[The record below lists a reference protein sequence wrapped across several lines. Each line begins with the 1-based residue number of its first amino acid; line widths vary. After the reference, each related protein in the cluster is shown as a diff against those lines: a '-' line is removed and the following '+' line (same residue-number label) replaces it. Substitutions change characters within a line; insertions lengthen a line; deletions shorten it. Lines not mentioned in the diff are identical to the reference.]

1 MKFFKADKKNKQ
13 LSIFLEKNGI
23 YDTLGLTGELEE
35 GAPVVKDSVK
45 HAISAAGR
53 MSGFDLKMKH
63 YSQILKLQAQ
73 NVKDIS
79 LKTEE
84 FVNEIEQ
91 AMNQISQASVN
102 NTSHISV
109 LSEEISTMKNYIS
122 DSYSN
127 LGKIKQE
134 NEKVSEKGTELS
146 KQMNEFSELVEKMRE
161 LIKGIED
168 IAGQTNLLSLNASIE
183 AARAGE
189 AGKGFAVVADEIR
202 KLSDDV
208 KNNVGDMRD
217 FMDRMEDTSG
227 RNLEVI
233 SQTVKSIEQ
242 ITHNT
247 NEINKVF
254 EQSTKLIR
262 SISEEAGYVVSN
274 SEETTASTE
283 EISSEIGVL
292 KELINDA
299 SKASVELENNSEELS
314 EISTEAAKIEED
326 ISSLARKSG
335 KIASYKLFHLDIK
348 DYAQSID
355 NAITAHKNWLK
366 ILRKIKDEMKV
377 LPLQL
382 DDKKCSFGHFY
393 HSVQVNDPQVIEIW
407 KSIDLVHQNLHTKG
421 SQVVKAVEL
430 HDKAQADLLY
440 NETEKVSRQVLE
452 KLEKVLNA
460 IKQTDKTNLTDNR

>member
-91 AMNQISQASVN
+91 AMNQISQACVN
-102 NTSHISV
+102 NTNHIST
-109 LSEEISTMKNYIS
+109 LSEEINTMRNYIS
-122 DSYSN
+122 QSYGN
-127 LGKIKQE
+127 LGKIRKE
-134 NEKVSEKGTELS
+134 NEKVSEKGAELTR
-146 KQMNEFSELVEKMRE
+146 QMNEFSELVEKMRE

-208 KNNVGDMRD
+208 KTNVGDMRD

-227 RNLEVI
+227 RNLDVI
-233 SQTVKSIEQ
+233 SQTVRSIEQ
-242 ITHNT
+242 ISHNT

-254 EQSTKLIR
+254 EESAKLIQ
-262 SISEEAGYVVSN
+262 SISEEASHVVSN

-283 EISSEIGVL
+283 EIGSEIGVL

-299 SKASVELENNSEELS
+299 SKASVELDKNSSELS
-314 EISTEAAKIEED
+314 EISSEAAKIEED

-335 KIASYKLFHLDIK
+335 KIASYKLFRLDIK
-348 DYAQSID
+348 DYAQSVD

-366 ILRKIKDEMKV
+366 ALRKITDEMKV
-377 LPLQL
+377 LPLQM

-393 HSVQVNDPQVIEIW
+393 HSVQINDPEISDIW
-407 KSIDLVHQNLHTKG
+407 KSIDLVHQKLHKNG
-421 SQVVKAVEL
+421 SQTVKAVESG
-430 HDKAQADLLY
+430 DRAQAALLY
-440 NETEKVSRQVLE
+440 KETEKISKEVLE
-452 KLEKVLNA
+452 KLERVLKYYKA
-460 IKQTDKTNLTDNR
+460 D